1 MRYRLWIKKTLVLF
15 FWLAL
20 WQAASAAVDNSI
32 LLVGPAEVLS
42 ALFSQAVTPDFW
54 RTIAGSLGKI
64 SFGFFLAFF
73 SGILLGTA
81 AFRFPLAEALVA
93 PLISL
98 MKSVPVASFVIL
110 ALIWMG
116 SENLCIFISFLVV
129 LPILYV
135 NTLAGL
141 RSTDRQL
148 LEMATI
154 FRIPVW
160 RRIPF
165 LYVPALLP
173 YLKEGCRIA
182 LGMGW
187 KSGVA
192 AEVIG
197 TPAWSVGKQLYLS
210 KTWLDTANLF
220 AWTLVI
226 IIVSALSEKLF
237 LFLLS
242 RVPHGADRKEA
253 ES

>member
-1 MRYRLWIKKTLVLF
+1 MRYPLWLKKCFVLL

-20 WQAASAAVDNSI
+20 WQAAAAAVGNSI
-32 LLVGPAEVLS
+32 LLVGPADVVIT
-42 ALFSQAVTPDFW
+42 LFSQAVTPDFW
-54 RTIAGSLGKI
+54 RSILGSFSKI
-64 SFGFFLAFF
+64 SLGFFLAFCA
-73 SGILLGTA
+73 GILLGA
-81 AFRFPLAEALVA
+81 AALRFSPAEALMA
-93 PLISL
+93 PLIAL

-116 SENLCIFISFLVV
+116 SDNLCIFISFLVV
-129 LPILYV
+129 LPIIYV

-141 RSTDRQL
+141 RSTDRRL
-148 LEMATI
+148 LEMAEV

-160 RRIPF
+160 RRIRY
-165 LYVPALLP
+165 LYIPALLP
-173 YLKEGCRIA
+173 HLREGCRIA
-182 LGMGW
+182 LGMSW

-197 TPAWSVGKQLYLS
+197 TPKWSVGRQLYLS

-220 AWTLVI
+220 AWTVVI
-226 IIVSALSEKLF
+226 IAVSTLFEKMF

-242 RVPHGADRKEA
+242 RVPHGADRKES